1 LGAKT
6 LAKPEAYMNV
16 IITYNETFS
25 FGGTFDPAIS
35 LRIVSSSNG
44 TEATTHIFMGIQDSL
59 DNINRE
65 ANERYSKAFFDYFQ
79 QRLGVTANRGY
90 ITFIDPGRE
99 NMGYVSFSRRFA
111 NIAYF
116 TNQT

>member
-1 LGAKT
+1 
-6 LAKPEAYMNV
+6 MN
-16 IITYNETFS
+16 IIVTYNETFS
-25 FGGTFDPAIS
+25 FGGSFDPAIS
-35 LRIVSSSNG
+35 LRIVSSSNV
-44 TEATTHIFMGIQDSL
+44 TEVTTHIFMAIQDSL

-79 QRLGVTANRGY
+79 KRLGVTANRGY

-99 NMGYVSFSRRFA
+99 NMGYATFSRMLA
-111 NIAYF
+111 DIAYF